1 MFGDTG
7 GEGGRGGGLENAGD
21 GVGARGAVG
30 ELEPF
35 AQPGLAQFG
44 ELLHEFVGSHA
55 TEDGGEGDEEDLAEM
70 MEGVASV
77 AGGGKRAEGVEAFGE
92 ALGIVGFVGISGH
105 PRSLKTPD
113 MEYKSVSFPWVVFS
127 LMEGHWR
134 GLMIENRSWMES

>member
-1 MFGDTG
+1 MKV
-7 GEGGRGGGLENAGD
+7 AGFP
-21 GVGARGAVG
+21 AAAA
-30 ELEPF
+30 
-35 AQPGLAQFG
+35 AQGLAI
-44 ELLHEFVGSHA
+44 
-55 TEDGGEGDEEDLAEM
+55 EGDEEDLAEM

-127 LMEGHWR
+127 LMEGPCLLIRLIFQMRACFPAKTSHSLPAR
-134 GLMIENRSWMES
+134 QAR